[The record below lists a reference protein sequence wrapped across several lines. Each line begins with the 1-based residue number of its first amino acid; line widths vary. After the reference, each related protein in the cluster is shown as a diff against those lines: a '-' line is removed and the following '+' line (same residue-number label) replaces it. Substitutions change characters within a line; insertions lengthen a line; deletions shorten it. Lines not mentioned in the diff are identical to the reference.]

1 MPATDFGT
9 CGHGCNT
16 LLCTAPSC
24 QQATESRARLIHLS
38 TAAVET
44 ASKHTRRRRP
54 ALKPKTTNNQ
64 RKRVAYCM
72 HFPEG
77 TPRCKQCRAKAREE
91 VLKIMLEENGDQH
104 LCPFLYE

>member
-1 MPATDFGT
+1 
-9 CGHGCNT
+9 
-16 LLCTAPSC
+16 
-24 QQATESRARLIHLS
+24 
-38 TAAVET
+38 
-44 ASKHTRRRRP
+44 
-54 ALKPKTTNNQ
+54 
-64 RKRVAYCM
+64 M